1 MTQVTGRPAELE
13 NDLPAI
19 VNIEASRVRYD
30 PPRRFYVGAQSVQIS
45 DAVELLVRTA
55 AALPVRA
62 ISPVLFIGDT
72 VIADYDTAGIN
83 LYRFY
88 VFNLERVMPG
98 APIGIGWP
106 FAPNTARLTKFRFQ
120 IPGNFPVS

>member
-1 MTQVTGRPAELE
+1 MTQVTGRPLNMG

-19 VNIEASRVRYD
+19 VSVEASRVRYD
-30 PPRRFYVGAQSVQIS
+30 PPHRFYVGAEPVEVS

-62 ISPVLFIGDT
+62 ISPVLFIGET
-72 VIADYDTAGIN
+72 VIADYEVVGAN
-83 LYRFY
+83 LYRFF
-88 VFNLERVMPG
+88 VFNLERVLPG

-106 FAPNTARLTKFRFQ
+106 FAPLTARPTNFRFQ
-120 IPGNFPVS
+120 IPGNRPVA